1 MATKRHK
8 KHKRFRQ
15 AILCFVCLFVAL
27 SFTAAFVPIIVAAN
41 NSNAMPCCAGK
52 SGHCDLGIAA
62 KKPAQPPP
70 RPNEPMC
77 GLHASGTEDDGI
89 TIVAEPSQIESHHSL
104 SRTGETASTEVAAES
119 ASLSKPCRMECGVC
133 TASSLRLQK
142 RERAVFQPATLHDL
156 SISTLSKYETLP
168 LLFSSSDDW
177 KSTSPRGPPAD
188 LL

>member
-1 MATKRHK
+1 
-8 KHKRFRQ
+8 
-15 AILCFVCLFVAL
+15 VAL

-41 NSNAMPCCAGK
+41 NSNAMPCCAAK
-52 SGHCDLGIAA
+52 AGHCDSGITA
-62 KKPAQPPP
+62 KKPPQPK
-70 RPNEPMC
+70 EPMC
-77 GLHASGTEDDGI
+77 GLHAAGAEDDGI

-156 SISTLSKYETLP
+156 SISTLSKYETLS
-168 LLFSSSDDW
+168 LLFSSSDGW